1 VFNLN
6 EKAGDSLR
14 DADLFSNDSALTET
28 ENCASLNE
36 EELSEGIDGYE
47 RQDQRL
53 PKQRLLVVANR
64 LPVSAVRQGKD
75 SWQLEISVG
84 GLVSALLGRWYLN
97 FFL

>member
-1 VFNLN
+1 
-6 EKAGDSLR
+6 
-14 DADLFSNDSALTET
+14 
-28 ENCASLNE
+28 
-36 EELSEGIDGYE
+36 
-47 RQDQRL
+47 
-53 PKQRLLVVANR
+53 